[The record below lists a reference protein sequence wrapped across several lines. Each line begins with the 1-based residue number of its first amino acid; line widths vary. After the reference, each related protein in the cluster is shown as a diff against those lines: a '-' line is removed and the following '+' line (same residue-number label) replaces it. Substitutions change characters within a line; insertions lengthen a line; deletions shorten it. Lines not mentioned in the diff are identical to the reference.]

1 MRILF
6 SPSSP
11 SHADPVGCLR
21 ENEKCRF
28 SVDVPRDCP
37 VKQLFLEL
45 SRDDGF
51 EMTVPLSAEGGKGD
65 YVTFSCTFALFGCGL
80 YFYCFRFVTEISEFR
95 LYRLGD
101 GDTNMEAGEKWQI
114 SCIPAGYS
122 TPEEL
127 QGAVMYQ
134 IFPDRFAIS
143 GECDLSQKMT
153 PYTVHSD
160 RTEPPRKGPDS
171 DGNWN
176 NDFYGG
182 NFRGIA
188 GKLPYLSSL
197 GCEVIYLNPIFKA
210 YSNHRYDTADYKKPD
225 PMLGTEED
233 FAFLCAEAGKHGIKI
248 ILDGVFSHVG
258 SDSIYFDAKHRF
270 GTGAVSNPASEY
282 RDWFTFRHFP
292 DDYVSWWD
300 VPTLPCVD
308 KNAPSFVGY
317 IIDEPDS
324 VVAHWMK
331 LGAAGF
337 RLDVA
342 DELPD
347 GFIARLRKRVK
358 EINPDGLVIGE
369 VWEDASTK
377 CAYGVRRRYFTGGEL
392 DGVMNYPY
400 RSLIIGFVTGKNA
413 PADFVSGIMRIYENY
428 PRQALLTCMTS
439 LSTHD
444 TERIMTALSESLP
457 AEKVGDAM
465 RCAAAIQFFLPGMP
479 CIYYGD
485 ETGMTGGADPFN
497 RGFFTEHDR
506 ELTEFYR
513 RLGNMRKNSPA
524 LRRGTLEIT
533 EKPGAVVISRSLS
546 GEKRTL
552 TVSPTE
558 FDIR

>member
-1 MRILF
+1 M
-6 SPSSP
+6 
-11 SHADPVGCLR
+11 
-21 ENEKCRF
+21 
-28 SVDVPRDCP
+28 
-37 VKQLFLEL
+37 
-45 SRDDGF
+45 
-51 EMTVPLSAEGGKGD
+51 
-65 YVTFSCTFALFGCGL
+65 
-80 YFYCFRFVTEISEFR
+80 
-95 LYRLGD
+95 
-101 GDTNMEAGEKWQI
+101 
-114 SCIPAGYS
+114 
-122 TPEEL
+122 
-127 QGAVMYQ
+127 
-134 IFPDRFAIS
+134 
-143 GECDLSQKMT
+143 
-153 PYTVHSD
+153 
-160 RTEPPRKGPDS
+160 
-171 DGNWN
+171 
-176 NDFYGG
+176 
-182 NFRGIA
+182 
-188 GKLPYLSSL
+188 
-197 GCEVIYLNPIFKA
+197 
-210 YSNHRYDTADYKKPD
+210 
-225 PMLGTEED
+225 
-233 FAFLCAEAGKHGIKI
+233 
-248 ILDGVFSHVG
+248 FSHVG

-358 EINPDGLVIGE
+358 EINPAGLVIGE

-400 RSLIIGFVTGKNA
+400 RSLIIGFVTGKTA
-413 PADFVSGIMRIYENY
+413 SADFVSGIMRIYENY

-533 EKPGAVVISRSLS
+533 EKPGAVVISRSLG
-546 GEKRTL
+546 GETRTL
-552 TVSPTE
+552 TVSPAE